1 MKISIKTS
9 DKKNK
14 YMTHI
19 VVNGIDLGMYA
30 SGYQLKQEPGEIPV
44 LSVDIPVT
52 DMDIDLPEGCVIVR
66 QVSFLQHLSLQ
77 TRTLGST
84 R

>member
-9 DKKNK
+9 DNKSK

-19 VVNGIDLGMYA
+19 IVNGVDLGMYA
-30 SGYQLKQEPGEIPV
+30 SRYQLKQEPGEIPV

-52 DMDIDLPEGCVIVR
+52 KMDIDLPEGCVIVR
-66 QVSFLQHLSLQ
+66 QEAEKHETECDTSA
-77 TRTLGST
+77 GSD
-84 R
+84 

>member
-19 VVNGIDLGMYA
+19 VVNGIDLG
-30 SGYQLKQEPGEIPV
+30 
-44 LSVDIPVT
+44 
-52 DMDIDLPEGCVIVR
+52 
-66 QVSFLQHLSLQ
+66 LSLIHI
-77 TRTLGST
+77 
-84 R
+84 

>member
-9 DKKNK
+9 DNKSK

-19 VVNGIDLGMYA
+19 VVDGVDLGMYA
-30 SGYQLKQEPGEIPV
+30 SGYQLRQEPGHIPILCV
-44 LSVDIPVT
+44 EIPVT

-66 QVSFLQHLSLQ
+66 QEAGEHETECDTSA
-77 TRTLGST
+77 GSD
-84 R
+84 

>member
-19 VVNGIDLGMYA
+19 VVNGIDIGMHA
-30 SGYQLKQEPGEIPV
+30 SGYQLKQETGEIPV
-44 LSVDIPVT
+44 LSVDIPAT

-66 QVSFLQHLSLQ
+66 QEAEKHETECDTSV
-77 TRTLGST
+77 GSD
-84 R
+84 

>member
-9 DKKNK
+9 DNKSK

-19 VVNGIDLGMYA
+19 VVNGVDLGMYA
-30 SGYQLKQEPGEIPV
+30 SGYQLKQEVREMPV

-52 DMDIDLPEGCVIVR
+52 DMDIELPEGCVIVR
-66 QVSFLQHLSLQ
+66 QEAEKHETECDTSA
-77 TRTLGST
+77 GSD
-84 R
+84 

>member
-30 SGYQLKQEPGEIPV
+30 SGYQLKQEPGEMPV

-66 QVSFLQHLSLQ
+66 QEGKEHE
-77 TRTLGST
+77 TECGSPAGSD
-84 R
+84 

>member
-19 VVNGIDLGMYA
+19 VVNGIDLGLYA

-66 QVSFLQHLSLQ
+66 QEAEKHECDTSV
-77 TRTLGST
+77 GSD
-84 R
+84 

>member
-1 MKISIKTS
+1 
-9 DKKNK
+9 
-14 YMTHI
+14 MTHI

-66 QVSFLQHLSLQ
+66 QEAEKHELNVTPLLEAIEQCSK
-77 TRTLGST
+77 
-84 R
+84 

>member
-9 DKKNK
+9 DKKSK

-19 VVNGIDLGMYA
+19 IVNGIDLGMYA
-30 SGYQLKQEPGEIPV
+30 SRYQLKQEPGEIPV

-66 QVSFLQHLSLQ
+66 QEAGKHETECGTSA
-77 TRTLGST
+77 GSD
-84 R
+84 

>member
-30 SGYQLKQEPGEIPV
+30 SGYQLKQEPGEI
-44 LSVDIPVT
+44 T
-52 DMDIDLPEGCVIVR
+52 
-66 QVSFLQHLSLQ
+66 
-77 TRTLGST
+77 GSQCGHSCD
-84 R
+84 RYGY

>member
-66 QVSFLQHLSLQ
+66 QEAEKHETECDTSV
-77 TRTLGST
+77 GID
-84 R
+84 

>member
-9 DKKNK
+9 DNKSK

-19 VVNGIDLGMYA
+19 VVNGVDLGMYA
-30 SGYQLKQEPGEIPV
+30 SRYQLKQEPGEIPV

-52 DMDIDLPEGCVIVR
+52 DMDIELPEGCVIVR
-66 QVSFLQHLSLQ
+66 QEAGEHEVECDTSD
-77 TRTLGST
+77 GSD
-84 R
+84 

>member
-19 VVNGIDLGMYA
+19 VVNGIDIGMYA

-52 DMDIDLPEGCVIVR
+52 DMDIGLAGRLRDRKTG
-66 QVSFLQHLSLQ
+66 
-77 TRTLGST
+77 G
-84 R
+84 

>member
-19 VVNGIDLGMYA
+19 VVNGIDIGMYA

-44 LSVDIPVT
+44 LRKPGTAQYAGMISGKRAQDYRI
-52 DMDIDLPEGCVIVR
+52 LPHR
-66 QVSFLQHLSLQ
+66 QPACKFLPDRLQ
-77 TRTLGST
+77 
-84 R
+84 

>member
-30 SGYQLKQEPGEIPV
+30 SGYQLKQEPGRYRF
-44 LSVDIPVT
+44 SVWT
-52 DMDIDLPEGCVIVR
+52 
-66 QVSFLQHLSLQ
+66 FL
-77 TRTLGST
+77 
-84 R
+84 